1 MAKASR
7 AATTAKKNA
16 TAKKMPAKK
25 GAQRGAQK
33 GMMAKASPA
42 KRSTAKRPTA
52 TKSSGSEESK
62 LKELFVDE
70 LKDIY
75 YAEKL
80 LLKTMPKLAKAATSE
95 ELRAAYQQHM
105 METEGQIR
113 RLEQAFQMLGMPV
126 RAKKCEAMEGLTK
139 EGMQAIEDTDKG
151 TSTRD
156 AALIISS
163 QKAEHYEIASYGSL
177 VQLAKTMGHNEIAQ
191 LLGQTL
197 AEEKQTDEKLSR
209 LAESSINVRAEAEAQ

>member
-7 AATTAKKNA
+7 TAA
-16 TAKKMPAKK
+16 PAKK
-25 GAQRGAQK
+25 GASSKAAAPATRGASAK
-33 GMMAKASPA
+33 GATTKAAAPA
-42 KRSTAKRPTA
+42 KKSIPS
-52 TKSSGSEESK
+52 KSSTPGNQETK

-75 YAEKL
+75 YAEKH
-80 LLKTMPKLAKAATSE
+80 LLKTMPKLAKAATSN
-95 ELRAAYQQHM
+95 ELKSAYELHM
-105 METEGQIR
+105 QETEGQIG
-113 RLEQAFQMLGMPV
+113 RLDQVFQLLGIPS
-126 RAKKCEAMEGLTK
+126 RAKKCEAMEGLVK
-139 EGMQAIEDTDKG
+139 EALRAIEDTDKG

-177 VQLAKTMGHNEIAQ
+177 AQLAKTMGHNEIAQ

-197 AEEKQTDEKLSR
+197 EEEKRTDEKLSQ
-209 LAESSINVRAEAEAQ
+209 LAETSINVRAESEA